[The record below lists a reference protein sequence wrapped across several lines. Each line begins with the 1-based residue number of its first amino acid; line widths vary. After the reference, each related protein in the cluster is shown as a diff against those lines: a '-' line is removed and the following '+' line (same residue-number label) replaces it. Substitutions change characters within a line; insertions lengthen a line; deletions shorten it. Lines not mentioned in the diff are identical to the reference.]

1 MTTFRKVMSIVFA
14 IVALLWGNIL
24 LRAFLYEISWINIG
38 TVGITIDAGISA
50 FLLSLRKNGL
60 VIVCL
65 LAWTVSAIVFA
76 VLNIIKAFRR
86 TQSKTLNVAVV
97 VSFVI
102 MVINA
107 IVTPPQTYAV
117 STYTVFRF
125 LIVHGATWVFR
136 SFNTASIVVT
146 ILTGFSLLPL
156 KRTNQGETS

>member
-1 MTTFRKVMSIVFA
+1 MSIVFT
-14 IVALLWGNIL
+14 ILALLWGNIL
-24 LRAFLYEISWINIG
+24 LRAFLYEISWIKIG
-38 TVGITIDAGISA
+38 TVGIAIDADISA
-50 FLLSLRKNGL
+50 FLLSLRKNGP

-76 VLNIIKAFRR
+76 VLNIIKAFKQ

-107 IVTPPQTYAV
+107 IVTPPPTYAV

-125 LIVHGATWVFR
+125 LIIHGVTWVIW
-136 SFNTASIVVT
+136 SFYAASIVVA
-146 ILTGFSLLPL
+146 ILTGLSLLPL
-156 KRTNQGETS
+156 KRTNRRAK